1 MHTDIYQDNHSQ
13 RGALRFPASEN
24 VPRHVTMTSLEL
36 VELINSMRAPG
47 EAQVAHRSFMGKVP
61 KVLGEA
67 AAKFLASD
75 SYLNGTGGRVTRD
88 IYRFEKREACL
99 MAMSYSYELQAAV
112 FDHMTKLE
120 AQVRGGGTGAGKI
133 VGELA
138 IAECYARLLKPAPS
152 SQVAMLAKIAK
163 INGLSTEFLPA
174 YAIDAPVG
182 ADQGSSQPTKALT
195 ALLREHDI
203 DLSASAFNQL
213 LKVHGILKRMT
224 RKNSRQQ
231 QVEFWSVTEAGLA
244 YGKNMTSPNNPRE
257 TQPHWYVDRFEQLVK
272 LVGGAV

>member
-1 MHTDIYQDNHSQ
+1 MHTDTYQDNHTP

>member
-1 MHTDIYQDNHSQ
+1 MHTSLAASNTQP
-13 RGALRFPASEN
+13 ALHFPMHGN
-24 VPRHVTMTSLEL
+24 VARNVTMTSLEL
-36 VELINSMRAPG
+36 VELINSMRAQG
-47 EAQVAHRSFMGKVP
+47 EPQLAHRSFMGKVP

-67 AAKFLASD
+67 AAKFFASD
-75 SYLNGTGGRVTRD
+75 TYLNGTGGRVTRD

-120 AQVRGGGTGAGKI
+120 EQVRGGGTGSGKI

-163 INGLSTEFLPA
+163 INGLSADFLPA
-174 YAIDAPVG
+174 YAIDAPTD
-182 ADQGSSQPTKALT
+182 ADQRSSAPTKALT
-195 ALLREHDI
+195 PLLREHGI
-203 DLSASAFNQL
+203 DLSAAAFNQL
-213 LKVHGILKRMT
+213 LKAHGVLKRMT

-231 QVEFWSVTEAGLA
+231 QVEFWSVTEAGLV
-244 YGKNMTSPNNPRE
+244 YGKNITSPNNPRE